1 MQKKI
6 VRSFVMAVLA
16 AGIALPVANVSA
28 GPSFPPPGKGGAKA
42 SAPVGP
48 RKSTAVITRVRRGTF
63 ASQPSGP
70 R

>member
-6 VRSFVMAVLA
+6 VRSLVMAVLA

-28 GPSFPPPGKGGAKA
+28 GPSFPPPGKGAKA
-42 SAPVGP
+42 SQPTGP
-48 RKSTAVITRVRRGTF
+48 RKGAAVITRVRRGTF
-63 ASQPSGP
+63 ASQPTGP